1 MTTLS
6 WLLAL
11 LSLGVLFLLHKKW
24 KKWKKWW
31 IVAIVTALFSCS
43 FAGTQLGGWVAG
55 LMRSLLGLPA
65 SWMHASAALL
75 ATIMVLILI
84 PLVYYGFRHDKK
96 ADKWEMAGLILLPL
110 LFIIASG
117 PVAAHGGTLVEAI
130 SRFGSQGLGYLV
142 HG

>member
-1 MTTLS
+1 MTLF

-11 LSLGVLFLLHKKW
+11 VSLGVLLLLHKKW

-31 IVAIVTALFSCS
+31 LVAIVTALFACS
-43 FAGTQLGGWVAG
+43 FAGTQLGGWTAG
-55 LMRSLLGLPA
+55 LLRALLSLPA
-65 SWMHASAALL
+65 GWIGATAALF
-75 ATIMVLILI
+75 AAIAVLILI

-117 PVAAHGGTLVEAI
+117 PVAAHGGTLVQAV
-130 SRFGSQGLGYLV
+130 SQFGSQGLSYLV
-142 HG
+142 QG